1 MVHVIPVLHMHELI
15 NFQNLA
21 KKKKLKY
28 HLVSVF
34 DLDCYAAL

>member
-21 KKKKLKY
+21 KKKLNFEISPGEC
-28 HLVSVF
+28 V
-34 DLDCYAAL
+34 

>member
-21 KKKKLKY
+21 KNLNFEISPGEC
-28 HLVSVF
+28 V
-34 DLDCYAAL
+34 